1 MKKYILLSLVI
12 LIILACLCGVA
23 ISAAGLWTIVQSQT
37 DPSQPQSETPLEFTP
52 FPTVETEQELPE
64 EIRLQMDTIQAQVSQ
79 LRGLEQKESVPRFL
93 LTADELRERV
103 ETDFFKDYSLE
114 EAADDVQVL
123 AAFGLLSPDFDL
135 YGFYRELYSEQVAGY
150 YDPETKEMYVVKG
163 MGFKGTERMTYAHEF
178 THALQD
184 QVYDLREGLHFN
196 DEDCEENAEYCAA
209 VSALIEGDAVI
220 TEETWLVR
228 YGTQQDRQ
236 QIQDFYGSYQS
247 PVFDSAPQYMQEDFL
262 FPYTQGYEFV
272 STIYDE
278 SGFAG
283 IDNAFRNPPVSTEQ
297 ILHPEKYPGD
307 VPESV
312 TLPEVRAVLGD
323 GWRELDDSVLGEWY
337 TYLVLS
343 AGNDPETRLE
353 ASEARDAAA
362 GWEGDRY
369 IALQNE
375 MKGEMLVLHKVLWED
390 EKEAREYSQAF
401 QNYAEK
407 RWGERQ
413 SGYEETWFK
422 WQDDEVI
429 SILVQQDR
437 ETIWLLAPNQQ
448 VVDQVLVLLN
458 LER

>member
-1 MKKYILLSLVI
+1 MKKHILLSLVI

-37 DPSQPQSETPLEFTP
+37 DQSQPQSETPLEFTP

-123 AAFGLLSPDFDL
+123 AAFGLLNPDFDL

-163 MGFKGTERMTYAHEF
+163 TGFKGTERMTYAHEF

-228 YGTQQDRQ
+228 YGTKQDRQ

-283 IDNAFRNPPVSTEQ
+283 IDHAFRNPPVSTEQ

-307 VPESV
+307 VPDSV

-323 GWRELDDSVLGEWY
+323 GWRELDEGVLGEWY

-343 AGNDPETRLE
+343 AGNDPEIRLE

-375 MKGEMLVLHKVLWED
+375 TTGEMLVLHKALWED
-390 EKEAREYSQAF
+390 GKEAREYSEAF
-401 QNYAEK
+401 QRYAEK

-422 WQDDEVI
+422 WQANEVV

-448 VVDQVLVLLN
+448 VADQVLVLLN

>member
-1 MKKYILLSLVI
+1 MKKHILLSLVI
-12 LIILACLCGVA
+12 LIFLACLCGVV
-23 ISAAGLWTIVQSQT
+23 ISAAGIWTIAQSQT
-37 DPSQPQSETPLEFTP
+37 VQTQPNTDAPLELIP

-93 LTADELRERV
+93 LTADELRVRV
-103 ETDFFKDYSLE
+103 ETDFFKDYSPE

-135 YGFYRELYSEQVAGY
+135 YGFYRDLYSEQVAGY
-150 YDPETKEMYVVKG
+150 YDPETKEMYVVRG
-163 MGFKGTERMTYAHEF
+163 TGFQGTERMTYAHEF
-178 THALQD
+178 NHALQD
-184 QVYDLREGLHFN
+184 QTYDLREGLHFN
-196 DEDCEENAEYCAA
+196 DEDCEENSEYCAA

-228 YGTQQDRQ
+228 YGTKQDRQ

-262 FPYTQGYEFV
+262 FPYTQGYEFA

-283 IDNAFRNPPVSTEQ
+283 IDSAFRNPPVSTEQ
-297 ILHPEKYPGD
+297 ILHPEKYPD
-307 VPESV
+307 DAPESV
-312 TLPEVRAVLGD
+312 TLPDVQTMLGD
-323 GWRELDDSVLGEWY
+323 GWRELDESMLGEWY
-337 TYLVLS
+337 TSLVLS

-353 ASEARDAAA
+353 SSEARNAAA
-362 GWEGDRY
+362 GWGGDRY
-369 IALQNE
+369 LALQNDAT
-375 MKGEMLVLHKVLWED
+375 GKVLLIHKTLWEN
-390 EKEAREYSQAF
+390 ENEAREYSQAF

-422 WQDDEVI
+422 WKTDEVV
-429 SILVQQDR
+429 SILMQSDR
-437 ETIWLLAPNQQ
+437 ETIWLLAPDQQ
-448 VVDQVLVLLN
+448 VVDQVLVLLYP
-458 LER
+458 ER

>member
-1 MKKYILLSLVI
+1 MKKHILLSLVI
-12 LIILACLCGVA
+12 LIILACLCGVV
-23 ISAAGLWTIVQSQT
+23 ISAAGTWMIAQSQT
-37 DPSQPQSETPLEFTP
+37 DQSLPQSETLLEFTP
-52 FPTVETEQELPE
+52 FPTVETERELPE

-103 ETDFFKDYSLE
+103 ETDFFKDYSSE

-135 YGFYRELYSEQVAGY
+135 YGFYRDLYSEQVAGY

-163 MGFKGTERMTYAHEF
+163 TGFKGTERMTYAHEF

-184 QVYDLREGLHFN
+184 QTYDLREGLHFN
-196 DEDCEENAEYCAA
+196 DDDCEENSEYCAA

-220 TEETWLVR
+220 TEQTWLVR
-228 YGTQQDRQ
+228 YGTKQDRQ

-262 FPYTQGYEFV
+262 FPYTQGFEFV

-283 IDNAFRNPPVSTEQ
+283 IDHAFRNPPVSTEQ
-297 ILHPEKYPGD
+297 ILHPEKYPDD
-307 VPESV
+307 VPETV
-312 TLPEVRAVLGD
+312 TLPEVKAVLGN

-343 AGNDPETRLE
+343 AGYDQETRLE
-353 ASEARDAAA
+353 ASEARDAAE

-369 IALQNE
+369 IALQDE
-375 MKGEMLVLHKVLWED
+375 TTGEMLVLHKVLWED
-390 EKEAREYSQAF
+390 ENEAREYSQAF
-401 QNYAEK
+401 QRYAEK
-407 RWGERQ
+407 RWGVRQ

-422 WQDDEVI
+422 WQEGEVI
-429 SILVQQDR
+429 SILAQQDR

-448 VVDQVLVLLN
+448 VADQALELLN